1 MRKIKENISNTII
14 IEKSRFI
21 TNLFRVKNIEEI
33 ENIHKELKKK
43 YYDATHNCYAYIIN
57 DGMIQKCSDDGE
69 PSKTAGAP
77 MLDVLKKQNLTDVF
91 AVTTRYFGGVKLGAG
106 GLTRAYSSSVSKAL
120 EMALLQEI
128 KEQEIYEIK
137 LVYQDYNRLIDY
149 FNKQRIVKIDFNV
162 DITIEIAFYS
172 EEVLENINKIKNLTN
187 GKASITYLKNE
198 YIDVDI

>member
-33 ENIHKELKKK
+33 DVIHKELKKK

-77 MLDVLKKQNLTDVF
+77 MLEVLKKQNLTDIF
-91 AVTTRYFGGVKLGAG
+91 AVTTRYFGGIKLGAG

-120 EMALLQEI
+120 EMASLQEI

-137 LVYQDYNRLIDY
+137 LLYQDYNKLLDY
-149 FNKQRIVKIDFNV
+149 FNKQRIIDITFNV
-162 DITIEIAFYS
+162 DISIKIAFFND
-172 EEVLENINKIKNLTN
+172 EVLENINKIKNLTN

-198 YIDVDI
+198 YIDVDL

>member
-14 IEKSRFI
+14 IEKSHFI

>member
-21 TNLFRVKNIEEI
+21 TNLFRVKNIDEI

-69 PSKTAGAP
+69 PSKTAGTP